1 MQLTMFLVLVGSVGL
16 AALVDQQRAGMNKV
30 SLGPLFSNGSLHFRV
45 PENWSV
51 TQGFDFEDPRI
62 VATAV
67 ETKTGGD
74 SKRTIRVFHQS
85 LRRPISAQEYM
96 ERTGLLV
103 EIFGDAAVQQVQV
116 EHTILANTPALRLHA
131 QAAIQTMQRLA
142 VESDVAIC
150 AVFPNRQAVTLWLSK
165 PGDFTH
171 ADDLLLQQIAAS
183 VQMDGLPAPTASY
196 AAAAR

>member
-1 MQLTMFLVLVGSVGL
+1 MFLVLVGCIGL
-16 AALVDQQRAGMNKV
+16 AWLVDQQRAGMNKV
-30 SLGPLFSNGSLHFRV
+30 ALGPLISNGSLHFRV
-45 PENWSV
+45 PENWSL

-67 ETKTGGD
+67 ETKTGSD
-74 SKRTIRVFHQS
+74 SRRTLRVFHQN
-85 LRRPISAQEYM
+85 LRRPISAQEYL

-116 EHTILANTPALRLHA
+116 EHTMMSNTPALRMHA
-131 QAAIQTMQRLA
+131 QAAIQTMQGLA

-150 AVFPNRQAVTLWLSK
+150 AVFPNRQVVTLWLSK

-171 ADDLLLQQIAAS
+171 ADDLLIRQVAAS
-183 VQMDGLPAPTASY
+183 VQMDGLPAPSASY